1 MNRNIYL
8 SPHFSLKEMTDSQT
22 AVKRGIANVPSE
34 QEIENLRRLC
44 QGTLEPLREAL
55 GLPIIITSG
64 YRCKALNDILGR
76 SSKHS
81 QHMAG
86 CAADFYVSP
95 RGVSGSKDEVSS
107 SKIQDS
113 GEQDDGSYSMSCVA
127 RIQNLISKMVSGF
140 KSLVSSGMNHGTGEN
155 PMKLETNSRRELLI
169 KAFRTII
176 LDEHIDY
183 DQLILYPTFIHVSY
197 VSRERNRRR
206 LTKGSDDGKY
216 CALSLEQALQL
227 T

>member
-22 AVKRGIANVPSE
+22 AIKRGIANVPSE

-64 YRCKALNDILGR
+64 YRCKALNNILGH
-76 SSKHS
+76 SSKNS

-86 CAADFYVSP
+86 CAADFYVGQSP
-95 RGVSGSKDEVSS
+95 VQGSELLSS
-107 SKIQDS
+107 RFKAT
-113 GEQDDGSYSMSCVA
+113 EL
-127 RIQNLISKMVSGF
+127 QNPISKMVSGF
-140 KSLVSSGMNHGTGEN
+140 KSLVSSLVKTVKNAGK
-155 PMKLETNSRRELLI
+155 PASRRELLI

-176 LDEHIDY
+176 LDERIDY

-216 CALSLEQALQL
+216 CALSLEQALRL